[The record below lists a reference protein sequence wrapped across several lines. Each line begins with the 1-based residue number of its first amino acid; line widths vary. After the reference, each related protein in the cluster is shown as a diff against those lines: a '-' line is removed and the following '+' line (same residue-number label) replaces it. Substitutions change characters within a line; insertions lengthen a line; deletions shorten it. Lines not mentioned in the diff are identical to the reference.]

1 MNLFGIGPGELI
13 LILILA
19 LIIFGPN
26 RLPEVARSIG
36 RAVNEF
42 RKTSAEVTSTV
53 AKELDLAEAAKDAER
68 PAAPSP
74 AIQPVHGIPLSKV
87 GEVVA
92 TESPAPE
99 GQATPSASARAGE
112 AGETPAEG
120 GPAQHD

>member
-1 MNLFGIGPGELI
+1 MNLFGIGPGELL

-36 RAVNEF
+36 RAINEF
-42 RKTSAEVTSTV
+42 RKTSAEVTSAV

-74 AIQPVHGIPLSKV
+74 AIQPVHSIPLSRV

-92 TESPAPE
+92 PEPPAAQPVP
-99 GQATPSASARAGE
+99 PSAATDPAETR
-112 AGETPAEG
+112 ETPAEG
-120 GPAQHD
+120 GPKQHD